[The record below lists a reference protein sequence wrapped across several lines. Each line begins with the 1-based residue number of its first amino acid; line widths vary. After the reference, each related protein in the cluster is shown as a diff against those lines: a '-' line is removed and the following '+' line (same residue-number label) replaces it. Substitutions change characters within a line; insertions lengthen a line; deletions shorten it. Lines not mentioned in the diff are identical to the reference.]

1 MAERSL
7 SLIIPVF
14 NEEEVLETSYGRMR
28 AAMEQTGYPFEII
41 YVNDGSR
48 DDSMKILRQLAK
60 EDDRVKV
67 LSFSRNF
74 GHQTA
79 VTCGMDAAIFR
90 VRDPHVSLDY
100 DAETGIFIDTLGN
113 DEIQLLAN
121 LMKSEWI
128 NRTIAVWDN
137 LRQLYSDKDFSQAN
151 FLDKL
156 NKTGA
161 QVENTCRLMLDRYG
175 RAVHYKPNKIFGKL
189 AGKG

>member
-1 MAERSL
+1 M
-7 SLIIPVF
+7 
-14 NEEEVLETSYGRMR
+14 
-28 AAMEQTGYPFEII
+28 
-41 YVNDGSR
+41 
-48 DDSMKILRQLAK
+48 
-60 EDDRVKV
+60 
-67 LSFSRNF
+67 
-74 GHQTA
+74 
-79 VTCGMDAAIFR
+79 
-90 VRDPHVSLDY
+90 SLDY

-161 QVENTCRLMLDRYG
+161 QVDDTCRLMLDRYG
-175 RAVHYKPNKIFGKL
+175 RAVRYKPNKIFGKL